1 MYISKRLKAEEK
13 MFFSKFRFYTIELDH
28 VLRQTSY
35 TQVDIYDQEY
45 QFVFYLEHSYPFKSP
60 LLYINKQ
67 EYISKFMRFYQKN
80 YSFIQKFLKDEYT
93 CPCCSTLLCQWSPQ
107 NNIQDLITE
116 FYQQEHKKMM
126 VVGRSFFS
134 KMIFFVN
141 GVPAGDLGAKIAP
154 KFSQQRFLG
163 VNF

>member
-13 MFFSKFRFYTIELDH
+13 KFFSKFRFYTIELDH
-28 VLRQTSY
+28 VFRQTSY
-35 TQVDIYDQEY
+35 TQLVIYDQEY
-45 QFVFYLEHSYPFKSP
+45 QFVFYLDHTYPFKSP

-67 EYISKFMRFYQKN
+67 EYISKFMKFYQKN

-116 FYQQEHKKMM
+116 FYQQEQKKMM
-126 VVGRSFFS
+126 VVDLIILYPHFVS
-134 KMIFFVN
+134 KDNSPFD
-141 GVPAGDLGAKIAP
+141 DLIYKNII
-154 KFSQQRFLG
+154 KFCL
-163 VNF
+163 